1 MNCKNRKKIWI
12 LYMYHRRISV
22 AEMNTMWVRRNDNER
37 TAIKTVQDGT
47 SFVWTFRSLSTQIE
61 NKCDITLSL
70 EFTIYFKNQIV
81 APTLYFYY
89 TIDNVCHHTNK
100 QTFNLSQV
108 RLMQFIL
115 HGYWQF
121 FSIGLS
127 KFWKVD
133 CINYSIL

>member
-1 MNCKNRKKIWI
+1 
-12 LYMYHRRISV
+12 
-22 AEMNTMWVRRNDNER
+22 MWVRRNDNER

-89 TIDNVCHHTNK
+89 TIDNVCHHTK
-100 QTFNLSQV
+100 QTN
-108 RLMQFIL
+108 I
-115 HGYWQF
+115 
-121 FSIGLS
+121 
-127 KFWKVD
+127 
-133 CINYSIL
+133 